1 MKRAK
6 CETFLPQLIA
16 LDKSAFSKDE
26 NINLQKKRGITQR
39 IITNAMKWLWIFFQA
54 PLKTRALSLALEEA
68 QELSNLFFPKVLN
81 FLIKQQFSTLNIV
94 MKSIL
99 TYLCKIIYPSSI
111 YYFLIKSRATII
123 PKGNNSSIFMFY
135 WNSLYSLLLLT
146 WPPCFSQNSSVSQ
159 KYNVSQIFFK
169 M

>member
-39 IITNAMKWLWIFFQA
+39 IITNAMKWLWIILGSFKNQGSQFTLRRGPRVIKFILPQSA
-54 PLKTRALSLALEEA
+54 EFPNKATVLYLEQSIA
-68 QELSNLFFPKVLN
+68 
-81 FLIKQQFSTLNIV
+81 

-111 YYFLIKSRATII
+111 YYFLIKRRVTII
-123 PKGNNSSIFMFY
+123 PKGNNSSIFLCFIGI
-135 WNSLYSLLLLT
+135 LYI
-146 WPPCFSQNSSVSQ
+146 P
-159 KYNVSQIFFK
+159 YYY
-169 M
+169 